1 MNGLAIF
8 FGILIGLAVLCFG
21 AAVVAWNV
29 TDIVN
34 VGANFWNV
42 FWLALVGILAFGGLG
57 VSGK

>member
-1 MNGLAIF
+1 MAVFVFILAILA
-8 FGILIGLAVLCFG
+8 GAVIVGLL

-42 FWLALVGILAFGGLG
+42 FWLGLVAMIVLA
-57 VSGK
+57 SSSASKS